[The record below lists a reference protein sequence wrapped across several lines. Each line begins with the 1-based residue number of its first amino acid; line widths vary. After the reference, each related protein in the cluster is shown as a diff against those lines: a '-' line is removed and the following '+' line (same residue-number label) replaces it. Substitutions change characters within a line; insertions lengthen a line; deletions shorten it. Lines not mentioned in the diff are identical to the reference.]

1 MTLTRLIPMLNVS
14 NIDKSVGFY
23 REALG
28 FEVVSDPALVSEWR
42 WATIRS
48 GDVELMLSETGSA
61 PGLRTTVDPHANT
74 SWPVI
79 FYFYPDDVS
88 ALFAEVIRKGYQST
102 PLEVTHYGMLEFS
115 LQDPDGHVLSFG
127 QDADE
132 ANGARESA

>member
-14 NIDKSVGFY
+14 DIDNSIEFY

-28 FEVVSDPALVSEWR
+28 FDVVSPRELVADWR

-48 GDVELMLSETGSA
+48 GAVELMLSETGSA
-61 PGLRTTVDPHANT
+61 PGMRTSVDPHANT
-74 SWPVI
+74 SWPAI

-88 ALFAEVIRKGYQST
+88 TLFAEVIRKGYQST

-115 LQDPDGHVLSFG
+115 VQDPDGHVLSFG
-127 QDADE
+127 QDAD
-132 ANGARESA
+132 AVNGARDSA